1 MCFQNTFLVFFILF
15 SCIKVA
21 FLLDNNIIPKTVPS
35 NFNVKTLC
43 EKRKKTVKAY
53 ALIPV
58 KVTWFQAF
66 AFCTER
72 NMSLITIH
80 SKEETKD
87 IGHEFWSDDHET
99 ISDYWTA
106 GTRLGAKTIS
116 DFVWFS
122 DGTPFLYT
130 NWYTRNEPHQPD
142 NEGGDENCVCLSNRG
157 IAWLYNYGSVYE
169 WRDEKCNKEKAF
181 ICESNC

>member
-21 FLLDNNIIPKTVPS
+21 FLLDNNNIPKTVPS

-80 SKEETKD
+80 SKEETDD
-87 IGHEFWSDDHET
+87 IGHEFWSDRHES

-130 NWYTRNEPHQPD
+130 NWFSDQPNNRD
-142 NEGGDENCVCLSNRG
+142 GTEDCVCLSNAGTSNKR
-157 IAWLYNYGSVYE
+157 IYKWHDYNCK
-169 WRDEKCNKEKAF
+169 RKKAF
-181 ICESNC
+181 ICESYC